1 MPVKRLTVNF
11 FEAHGASRSRYC
23 TLTDVT
29 SDVNRCLG
37 CLLRQLLV
45 LNDLFSFVIS
55 TGLIMEDVNP
65 RKVVLHILQELKDA
79 DCSQPIFT
87 HFWDGFDGHGHWCAN
102 AI

>member
-1 MPVKRLTVNF
+1 
-11 FEAHGASRSRYC
+11 
-23 TLTDVT
+23 
-29 SDVNRCLG
+29 
-37 CLLRQLLV
+37 
-45 LNDLFSFVIS
+45 
-55 TGLIMEDVNP
+55 MEDVNP